1 MEHAFKYFAFI
12 SYQREDEK
20 WAKWLQHKLEHY
32 HLPTNVRKENPSLPQ
47 SIRPVFK
54 DTSELA
60 SGVLADEICEA
71 LESSKYLI
79 VICSPQATHSKW
91 VDKEVQTFIDMGRSD
106 KIIPFVI
113 GGKPFS
119 EKPEDECFPSALLN
133 LPKEQELLGV
143 NINEMGRDAAAVKVV
158 ACMFELKFDALWQ
171 RFERERRKRRN
182 WIIVAAIIAFLCV
195 SGVAFSMYLQN
206 IQIQKANRRQ
216 YRTY

>member
-60 SGVLADEICEA
+60 AGVLADEICEA
-71 LESSKYLI
+71 LENSKYLI
-79 VICSPQATHSKW
+79 VICSPHSALSKW
-91 VDKEVQTFIDMGRSD
+91 VGIEVQTFIDKDRSD

-113 GGKPFS
+113 GRKPF
-119 EKPEDECFPSALLN
+119 F
-133 LPKEQELLGV
+133 
-143 NINEMGRDAAAVKVV
+143 
-158 ACMFELKFDALWQ
+158 F
-171 RFERERRKRRN
+171 
-182 WIIVAAIIAFLCV
+182 
-195 SGVAFSMYLQN
+195 
-206 IQIQKANRRQ
+206 
-216 YRTY
+216 